1 MADALSFVE
10 VGSDSESCDA
20 VVIWLH
26 GLGADGHDFAPVAR
40 MLSSP
45 GRRYILPHAPSMPV
59 TINGGMWMPAWY
71 DILSMD
77 PGARDAPR
85 ESADDVIHST
95 KLVNKLIENEINN
108 GIPEERIVI
117 AGFSQ
122 GGALALYLSLRSEYN
137 LAGVVALSCYLPVRE
152 RFESELKNTNIPIFQ
167 AHGRFDMVVPYYSG
181 LYTHELLT
189 SKSIEINWH
198 EYQIGH
204 EVSPQ
209 EISDIGNWLNEI
221 IPPLFN
227 DNTDTI

>member
-1 MADALSFVE
+1 MADVLTFVE

-26 GLGADGHDFAPVAR
+26 GLGADGHDFVPVAKL
-40 MLSSP
+40 LSSP

-85 ESADDVIHST
+85 ESSDDVIHST
-95 KLVNKLIENEINN
+95 KLVEKLIENEIEN
-108 GIPEERIVI
+108 GTPEDRIVV

-122 GGALALYLSLRSEYN
+122 GGALALHLSLRSKYN

-152 RFESELKNTNIPIFQ
+152 KFESELTNTKIPIFQ
-167 AHGRFDMVVPYYSG
+167 AHGRFDMVVPYFSG
-181 LYTHELLT
+181 LYTHELLE
-189 SKSIEINWH
+189 SKSIEITWH
-198 EYQIGH
+198 EYQMGH
-204 EVSPQ
+204 EVCNQ
-209 EISDIGNWLNEI
+209 EISDIGTWLNRI
-221 IPPLFN
+221 IPPIL
-227 DNTDTI
+227 